1 MNRLILEHLPP
12 QKWHQPV
19 RWRVVQNI
27 YFTKPWSALVPGFT
41 DSFDLT
47 IPAGFITDG
56 ASIPR
61 LLWPLFSPTG
71 KHMRAAVVHDYLYH
85 LCKSCGRAGV
95 RSRKMADKLFLLA
108 MLDSGVSPIRAKLM
122 YWAVR
127 VFGGSRFNRR

>member
-1 MNRLILEHLPP
+1 MDRLILEHLPP
-12 QKWHQPV
+12 QKWYQPV
-19 RWRVVQNI
+19 RWRVVENVC
-27 YFTKPWSALVPGFT
+27 FAKPWSAVFT
-41 DSFDLT
+41 TAKGSFQLT

-71 KHMRAAVVHDYLYH
+71 KHMRAAVLHDYLYQ
-85 LCKSCGRAGV
+85 LCKSKGMTDAT
-95 RSRKMADKLFLLA
+95 SRESADDLFLLA
-108 MLDSGVSPIRAKLM
+108 MLDSGVSPIRAKVM